1 WRAGARWKALLPKFS
16 FGVSESKDDKVEIYT
31 SSTRSYHYTAPSEI
45 DSGWDID
52 LTWDLSDL
60 VWNDVQTNIDIRSK
74 LMVQLRDEILE
85 DVTRLYFER
94 KRLLAELSETGPED
108 TQKLREKR
116 LRAEELTAHIDAL
129 TGGRFSDALKSR

>member
-1 WRAGARWKALLPKFS
+1 M
-16 FGVSESKDDKVEIYT
+16 
-31 SSTRSYHYTAPSEI
+31 
-45 DSGWDID
+45 
-52 LTWDLSDL
+52 
-60 VWNDVQTNIDIRSK
+60 WNDVQTNIDIRSK

-94 KRLLAELSETGPED
+94 KRLLAELSETRPED

-116 LRAEELTAHIDAL
+116 LRVEELTAHIDAL